1 MPVIIRRTD
10 LTIRKLKKKK
20 GDGTRY
26 KRRPVVEEEI
36 KLALTLDPKIILARA
51 QVPREP
57 WELSSEAIVYFIRGA
72 MEKGRAH
79 VYNPL
84 LDALLKRCILTL
96 KKGIWDSDKFDA
108 QYVRETALSDFADLF
123 ADENTH
129 PTDKLDFFEV
139 QFNLAFRAVYL
150 TSIEDEELKWRWA
163 PPIVKDKDG
172 QEREVLEPELGDR
185 SLERGPAFTL
195 AALAEMAAELEK
207 LPEDLRKAFV
217 LHVVEGH
224 KVEAK
229 PGEKSVATECGVSGR
244 AIRMRLEKVAKLAP
258 RLKEYLE

>member
-1 MPVIIRRTD
+1 M
-10 LTIRKLKKKK
+10 TIRKLKKKK

-26 KRRPVVEEEI
+26 QRRPAVEEEI
-36 KLALTLDPKIILARA
+36 KLALTLDPKTILARA

-57 WELSSEAIVYFIRGA
+57 WELSSEAIVYFIREA
-72 MEKGRAH
+72 MEKGLEQIF
-79 VYNPL
+79 NPL
-84 LDALLKRCILTL
+84 LEALLERCILTL

-108 QYVRETALSDFADLF
+108 QYLRETALSDFANLF
-123 ADENTH
+123 ADENAH

-139 QFNLAFRAVYL
+139 QFNRAFRALYL
-150 TSIEDEELKWRWA
+150 TSKDAEKREAGHWA
-163 PPIVKDKDG
+163 PPLVVRDEDG
-172 QEREVLEPELGDR
+172 EEREVQESNPGNR
-185 SLERGPAFTL
+185 SLEQGAAYTL
-195 AALAEMAAELEK
+195 ALLAEMAAELEK

-217 LHVVEGH
+217 LHVIEGY
-224 KVEAK
+224 KIEAK